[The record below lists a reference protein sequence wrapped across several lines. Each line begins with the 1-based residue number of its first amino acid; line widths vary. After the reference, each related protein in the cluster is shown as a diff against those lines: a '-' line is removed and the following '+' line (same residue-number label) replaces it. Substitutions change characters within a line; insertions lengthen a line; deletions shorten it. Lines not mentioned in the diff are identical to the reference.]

1 MQTGPD
7 DGGTK
12 KEDVVDKAI
21 KSVPKGISA
30 KDAQTLKETKE
41 GKK

>member
-7 DGGTK
+7 DGGSK
-12 KEDVVDKAI
+12 RDSVIDKAI
-21 KSVPKGISA
+21 KSVPKGISD

>member
-7 DGGTK
+7 DGGSEK
-12 KEDVVDKAI
+12 DAVQKAI
-21 KSVPKGISA
+21 DSVPKGISKA
-30 KDAQTLKETKE
+30 DAQTLKDVKE

>member
-7 DGGTK
+7 DGGSAK
-12 KEDVVDKAI
+12 KDVVQKAI
-21 KSVPKGISA
+21 DSVPKGISKADA
-30 KDAQTLKETKE
+30 KALQDVKD

>member
-7 DGGTK
+7 DGGSK
-12 KEDVVDKAI
+12 KDVVDKAI

-30 KDAQTLKETKE
+30 KDARTLKDVKE